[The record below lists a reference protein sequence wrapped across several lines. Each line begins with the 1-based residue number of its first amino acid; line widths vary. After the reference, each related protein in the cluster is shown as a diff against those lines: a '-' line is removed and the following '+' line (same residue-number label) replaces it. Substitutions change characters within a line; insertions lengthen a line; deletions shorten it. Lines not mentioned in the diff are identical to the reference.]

1 MDIPYEAKI
10 VLWTILYL
18 LVSGGIAVVAG
29 KCIHH
34 GTKLEDE
41 E

>member
-10 VLWTILYL
+10 ALYAILYL
-18 LVSGGIAVVAG
+18 FVSGGIAVITGRA
-29 KCIHH
+29 IHF